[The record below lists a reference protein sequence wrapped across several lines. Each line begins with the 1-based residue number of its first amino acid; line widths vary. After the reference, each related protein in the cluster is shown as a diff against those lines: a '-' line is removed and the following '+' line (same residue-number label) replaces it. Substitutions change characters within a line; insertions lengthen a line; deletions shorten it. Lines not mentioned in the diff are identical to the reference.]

1 MINNEDSINEIYIDY
16 EKRKVLRKK
25 KAMLLSP
32 MSDNDSNVLI
42 IILFLCITIVSFLL
56 TC

>member
-1 MINNEDSINEIYIDY
+1 MINNEDSISEIYIDY

>member
-56 TC
+56 TY